1 MYLIIIA
8 LLPGQYLG
16 IAQEGGIAQKG
27 GIQSLLDPHFDL
39 LIVLQQIFQYNIAI
53 KQSLQLLLIVISELN

>member
-16 IAQEGGIAQKG
+16 IALEGGIAQEG

-39 LIVLQQIFQYNIAI
+39 LIVLQQNFQYNIAI